1 MNSKK
6 IVPNDLVP
14 IGKILKA
21 HGLLG
26 EVKAFLYNVDSD
38 SLKPE
43 INIWLNIKNEFI
55 IFEIENIKDNNKN
68 KLIKFKNI
76 NDRVDAELLNGKK
89 IHLSRSFF
97 PMLKEDDFYLTDIV
111 GFNVNDSN
119 GKNYGFVLD
128 IIKLPTNDSILFNY
142 NNEEIIIPIIDDFIE
157 LFDFEN
163 KILIIK
169 NFEGFLT
176 K

>member
-1 MNSKK
+1 MNNNK
-6 IVPNDLVP
+6 IAPNDLIP

-21 HGLLG
+21 HGLFG
-26 EVKAFLYNVDSD
+26 EVKVFLYNIDSE

-43 INIWLNIKNEFI
+43 IDVWLKMKNEFI
-55 IFEIENIKDNNKN
+55 AFGIENIKNN
-68 KLIKFKNI
+68 KLIKFKNV
-76 NDRVDAELLNGKK
+76 NDRDNAELLNGKK
-89 IHLSRSFF
+89 IHLSRKKF
-97 PMLKEDDFYLTDIV
+97 PLLKKNDFYLTDII

-119 GKNYGFVLD
+119 GKKYGFVLD

-142 NNEEIIIPIIDDFIE
+142 NNEDIIIPIIDDFIE
-157 LFDFEN
+157 LFDFKN
-163 KILIIK
+163 RILIIK

>member
-1 MNSKK
+1 MNNNK
-6 IVPNDLVP
+6 IAPNDLIP

-21 HGLLG
+21 HGLFG
-26 EVKAFLYNVDSD
+26 EVKVFLYNIDSE

-43 INIWLNIKNEFI
+43 VDVWLKIKNEFI
-55 IFEIENIKDNNKN
+55 TFEIENIKNN
-68 KLIKFKNI
+68 KLIKFKNV
-76 NDRVDAELLNGKK
+76 NDRDNAELLNGKK

-157 LFDFEN
+157 LFDFKN
-163 KILIIK
+163 RTLIIK